1 MKYHCTRRKI
11 EDLSLDD
18 RFYGIIKVVNLGEWD
33 TGRRTKTQFNTDDFN
48 QTILALSLF
57 WTGIPTL
64 MYGIAAIFLIRYT
77 EYITIKGY
85 DTELPIY
92 FLYKEDKGAQF

>member
-18 RFYGIIKVVNLGEWD
+18 RFYGIIKVINLGKRGTRQD
-33 TGRRTKTQFNTDDFN
+33 TMQRNTDTD
-48 QTILALSLF
+48 LSPRA
-57 WTGIPTL
+57 GIPTL
-64 MYGIAAIFLIRYT
+64 MYGIAAIFLIKYT

-85 DTELPIY
+85 AKEIPIY
-92 FLYKEDKGAQF
+92 FLYKEDKGSQF